1 MGANDGWGMS
11 LDEALEPLVPTAVQ
25 VLLDSFKNGK
35 TDGRGALAYLVR
47 ILPLLNRHA
56 CDLWRKEDQVPYLL
70 ALCDYLY
77 TTGHRSRYLDGF
89 PFQPTLPCEDQRGI
103 MYPDLEKKPKTL
115 PNLETVHVHRK
126 KLAEKLSENP
136 ALFRDVLHGS
146 TIHVPFQ
153 FHVCIWQMHFAFRE
167 HPRYDEVFTECQ
179 RVGCTRPALLKH
191 GEYCEEEDED
201 NESSE
206 AEYWKCCRDG
216 DSPPPMSSLPS
227 SMAFCCHG
235 CFKAT
240 STEFK
245 QMVKFDIA
253 TPSTP
258 ARQAKSRHAHKRRDG
273 GTSTPAQLYRAAVQR
288 NLSIDKQ
295 LRNQPHVNTQHYP
308 SSMANREKLIRDR
321 ITMLSVDL
329 GLLYAAS
336 IVVNMHRGPLPN
348 RDNWRDYPKFYIDA
362 VCKVRHIYLAYGQG
376 RLARGDES
384 ELFMRRL
391 HDQLLDIF

>member
-1 MGANDGWGMS
+1 MS

-25 VLLDSFKNGK
+25 VLLDSFKNGR

-89 PFQPTLPCEDQRGI
+89 PFRPTLPCEDQRGI
-103 MYPDLEKKPKTL
+103 MYPDLEKKPKSL

-235 CFKAT
+235 CLHCC
-240 STEFK
+240 
-245 QMVKFDIA
+245 
-253 TPSTP
+253 
-258 ARQAKSRHAHKRRDG
+258 RCRYC
-273 GTSTPAQLYRAAVQR
+273 LYCFGYFYWFYWFYWICWIYWFCWFYWSGCFCHFGRFCR
-288 NLSIDKQ
+288 SGCFCRCFLCFFYCQ
-295 LRNQPHVNTQHYP
+295 LR
-308 SSMANREKLIRDR
+308 
-321 ITMLSVDL
+321 
-329 GLLYAAS
+329 
-336 IVVNMHRGPLPN
+336 
-348 RDNWRDYPKFYIDA
+348 FF
-362 VCKVRHIYLAYGQG
+362 
-376 RLARGDES
+376 
-384 ELFMRRL
+384 EL
-391 HDQLLDIF
+391 